1 MLQYSI
7 KILFVASLFMIAAC
21 DLSDVDVD
29 PGNPDDDVQKFVGS
43 WSVWDQPA
51 RLNYSVTIKRS
62 PADEERVILENF
74 ADMGTSASGLV
85 VNNNIVIDEQDLDT
99 GIKTEG
105 SGVFKNENKLEF
117 EFFLDDGIDK
127 ELRKAV
133 FSR

>member
-1 MLQYSI
+1 
-7 KILFVASLFMIAAC
+7 MIVAC

-105 SGVFKNENKLEF
+105 SGLFKNENKLEF